1 MSGIYLHIPFCK
13 QACHYC
19 NFHFSTSLKHKESM
33 VTSIVRELELQRHF
47 LGGASLQSIYLGGGT
62 PSLLDER
69 DLERVFNQIFKLHQV
84 DADAEITLEAN
95 PDDLTADKLRML
107 QRSPVNRLSIGIQ
120 SFIDEDLKFMN
131 RAHNASEAKQC
142 IQRAQQAGFH
152 NLTVDLIYGTPTL
165 SDKEWRN
172 NLDTVFEHDIPHISC
187 YCLTVEPQTA
197 LDHFVKTGK
206 SKPVDEEQAADQF
219 DILVE
224 QMRQHGYDH
233 YEISNFAKPNCYAR
247 HNSNYWLG
255 EKYLGVGPAAHSFDG
270 ANRQWNVANNAQ
282 YIRALAADTI
292 PFEREH
298 LSREERY
305 NEYVMTALRTMWGA
319 NLDKV
324 SDFGIDFKRHFLMT
338 IRSFLNDGAVQRVD
352 NDFYLTDKGRL
363 LADHIASELFM
374 T

>member
-1 MSGIYLHIPFCK
+1 
-13 QACHYC
+13 
-19 NFHFSTSLKHKESM
+19 M

-120 SFIDEDLKFMN
+120 SFIDKDLKFMN